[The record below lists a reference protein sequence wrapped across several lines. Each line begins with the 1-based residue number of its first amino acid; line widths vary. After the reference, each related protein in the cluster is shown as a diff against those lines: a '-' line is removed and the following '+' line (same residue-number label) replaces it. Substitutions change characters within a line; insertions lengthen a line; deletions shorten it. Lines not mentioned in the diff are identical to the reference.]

1 MMIKSVMTPILFF
14 LVYTVI
20 QNFSNFHL
28 LSLSDGSY
36 EFLDGTFIVTYKGK
50 KKRHKG
56 EHNHGSKLP

>member
-20 QNFSNFHL
+20 QNFFNFHL
-28 LSLSDGSY
+28 LSPSDGSY
-36 EFLDGTFIVTYKGK
+36 EFLDGTFIVTYKE

-56 EHNHGSKLP
+56 KHNHGSKLP